1 MQLSFPA
8 GRILELGLSS
18 PLSSLVF
25 VVGQVPADLPEAAL
39 TNMSD
44 VFSNFL

>member
-18 PLSSLVF
+18 SSLVF